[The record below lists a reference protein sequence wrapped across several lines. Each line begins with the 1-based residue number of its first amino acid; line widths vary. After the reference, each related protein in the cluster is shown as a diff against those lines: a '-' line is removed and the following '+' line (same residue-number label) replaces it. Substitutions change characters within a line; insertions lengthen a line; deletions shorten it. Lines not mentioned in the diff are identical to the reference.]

1 MCELILNRS
10 FIVNINVF
18 SVLAIRNHTY
28 PDILPTF
35 IIDTVNILLWDI
47 IAIYLNNHGKE
58 IKTYI

>member
-18 SVLAIRNHTY
+18 SVLAIHNHTY

-47 IAIYLNNHGKE
+47 IAIYLKNYGKE